1 MKRWEDIIMN
11 ISDNEALKDVFN
23 DNLKTIDRS
32 RLDNQILMFRFLSE
46 IERITD
52 ERKITRRKLASM
64 VGTSPSYITQLYQG
78 NKIISID
85 LISKMQKAL
94 DIRFEITAISNIEE
108 KQKKDSIRFL

>member
-1 MKRWEDIIMN
+1 MN
-11 ISDNEALKDVFN
+11 ISDNKALKDVFN